1 MAYSGS
7 TASSSLAN
15 PPRCIAGP
23 ALYGHQGS
31 SGLTTAPD
39 SPNTQGGNLW
49 SYVSTNL
56 TTDVTADGF
65 FSDGARLGMKPGD
78 LVTCVH
84 FSSAGSTVHFSIHV
98 VATVN
103 STAGTASLQSTS
115 NAAYYVA
122 STRASSI

>member
-39 SPNTQGGNLW
+39 APNNQGGNLW

-56 TTDVTADGF
+56 TTDITESGF
-65 FSDGARLGMKPGD
+65 FSDGYSLGMRPGD
-78 LVTCVH
+78 IVMAIQ
-84 FSSAGSTVHFSIHV
+84 FSSAGSSVMMSMHPVTV
-98 VATVN
+98 VN
-103 STAGTASLQSTS
+103 STSGAVSVSAGTAGYLST
-115 NAAYYVA
+115 
-122 STRASSI
+122 TRGTSI